1 VPRWSE
7 TKEESKKVMSMKRKM
22 LMDVGTFDSLDKSL
36 EIEISI
42 QHVDDYNECKV
53 LKRLQRLLA
62 AKDELKNH
70 VMKECPL
77 KAQAKAI
84 VDRATI
90 TLKKT

>member
-84 VDRATI
+84 ADKVAI